1 MIALVCTLPDT
12 LWVSGAF
19 VKIGSDGEVAGYFY
33 LKPGKRT
40 VLRVVRPVNQIL
52 YMVPDTLII
61 YYPDHRKL
69 FKIRSR
75 HRFLEGGMASLTV
88 EEENLIRAGFMFV
101 KEDRRGDTL
110 LRIYTHPSLKATV
123 EIRTVNGYLSG
134 IRARSSDGE
143 IKVDLK
149 GIKEVYPGYAFPD
162 TVNSTFL
169 TGSSSYTEKFVYY
182 SVSVKP
188 DSLIPDYVKRPSFP
202 EDVEVIYR
210 GWD

>member
-1 MIALVCTLPDT
+1 MITLLCTLPDT

-19 VKIGSDGEVAGYFY
+19 VKIGPDGEVAGYFY
-33 LKPGKRT
+33 IKPGNST

-52 YMVPDTLII
+52 YMVPETLII

-75 HRFLEGGMASLTV
+75 HRFLEGGMASFTV
-88 EEENLIRAGFMFV
+88 EEENLIKAGFMFV
-101 KEDRRGDTL
+101 KESKRGDTL
-110 LRIYTHPSLKATV
+110 LKTYTHPNLKTTV
-123 EIRTVNGYLSG
+123 EIKTLNGYLVNLH
-134 IRARSSDGE
+134 ARSSSGE
-143 IKVDLK
+143 IKVEFK

-162 TVNSTFL
+162 TVSTTFL
-169 TGSSSYTEKFVYY
+169 TGSGSSTEKFVYY

-188 DSLIPDYVKRPSFP
+188 DSLVPDYVKRPSFP